1 MIIIASAGYAVN
13 YWISKII
20 TSRPD
25 VVSAISMF
33 AVGVLG
39 QLWSRI
45 GRGSAFTSMVTGVL
59 LVVPSGIAAAGGL
72 AMSGSASNSGYDS
85 VSQGFLIGLRMMVVA
100 IGLVVGLFMS
110 TLVSL
115 FFVSKSPAA
124 DITFRPYT
132 RWASFVAPSSPSEGR
147 CCRRCNDNDAN
158 LKPAR
163 EGKIEQTTEE
173 TKMSGSAIDPQM

>member
-13 YWISKII
+13 YWISKVV

-45 GRGSAFTSMVTGVL
+45 GRGSAFTSMVSGVL

-72 AMSGSASNSGYDS
+72 AMSTSSSTSGYDS

-110 TLVSL
+110 TLVRPL
-115 FFVSKSPAA
+115 SPLV
-124 DITFRPYT
+124 IQ
-132 RWASFVAPSSPSEGR
+132 V
-147 CCRRCNDNDAN
+147 
-158 LKPAR
+158 
-163 EGKIEQTTEE
+163 
-173 TKMSGSAIDPQM
+173 